1 MRFVFAW
8 RFPLDWSFVEWDLAG
23 SRLVELGRI
32 AGRAGKTVLDDLLLL
47 A

>member
-1 MRFVFAW
+1 MA
-8 RFPLDWSFVEWDLAG
+8 FPFGLEPVEWDRAG
-23 SRLVELGRI
+23 LRLVELGRI